1 MCGIAGYAGF
11 RDEALLHRMCGSL
24 AHRGPDDAGYFLTAD
39 VGLSMRRLAV
49 IDLKTGKQPIP
60 NETNDVWVVF
70 NGEIYNYDDIRKTLI
85 EQGHRFSTR
94 SDTETIVHLYEDHEL
109 DFVEHLRG
117 MFAIGLWDEKRRRLV
132 LVRDRIGEKPLF
144 YAVKNQSLYFGSE
157 IKAILQAW
165 GSRSLDPQAACEF
178 LAAGYVAGE
187 RTFFQGIFKLP
198 PGHMLVWED
207 RKATVKRYW
216 NPAFESRNHLAFGEA
231 ARGLSER
238 LSETVRIC
246 LKSDVEVGAF
256 LSGGIDSSVLVALMK
271 QHSAQIQTFSV
282 GYRDKAAGFNELN
295 YAKIVSD
302 HIGTQHHELILEAQS
317 SLTLLPRI
325 LWHYDEP
332 HGEPTSVL
340 VYMLC
345 EFARRFVKV
354 ALCGTGGDEIFY
366 GYPRHSGLRM
376 LEYYRRIPRVV
387 RKALLERI
395 ISKWPESTQGNRF
408 AKRAKRF
415 ISGSDLPPAEAYLN
429 WVRLIH
435 PDIHSML
442 FSGQVREAATNP
454 AGDAFLIKKLAEN
467 SRMALLDKV
476 AALDIEGYLPEYQL
490 AYMDR
495 MSMAHGLE
503 VRSPYCDYEIVKYVT
518 SLPHAYRLKGLRSKH
533 ILKEIA
539 KEWIPPSIAERKKVG
554 FDSPIGQWF
563 KGELQ
568 GFLNNFLSKAHLKRS
583 GILDPETVQ
592 TMISDHLSARRD
604 YSLQLWSIIAL
615 EGWYRM
621 YVEDAVSDGLAYRL
635 GDMRG
640 VAGAT

>member
-1 MCGIAGYAGF
+1 
-11 RDEALLHRMCGSL
+11 
-24 AHRGPDDAGYFLTAD
+24 
-39 VGLSMRRLAV
+39 
-49 IDLKTGKQPIP
+49 
-60 NETNDVWVVF
+60 
-70 NGEIYNYDDIRKTLI
+70 
-85 EQGHRFSTR
+85 
-94 SDTETIVHLYEDHEL
+94 
-109 DFVEHLRG
+109 
-117 MFAIGLWDEKRRRLV
+117 MFAIGLWDEKRRRLI
-132 LVRDRIGEKPLF
+132 LVRDRVGEKPLF

-165 GSRSLDPQAACEF
+165 GSRSLNPQAACEF

-187 RTFFQGIFKLP
+187 RTFFEDIFKLP
-198 PGHMLVWED
+198 PGHMLVWENH
-207 RKATVKRYW
+207 KATVKRYW
-216 NPAFESRNHLAFGEA
+216 DLEFESRNHLEFGAA
-231 ARGLSER
+231 ARELSER

-271 QHSAQIQTFSV
+271 RHSAQIQTFSV
-282 GYRDKAAGFNELN
+282 GYRGKAAGFNELS

-340 VYMLC
+340 VYLLC
-345 EFARRFVKV
+345 EFTRRFVKV
-354 ALCGTGGDEIFY
+354 ALGGTGGDEIFY
-366 GYPRHSGLRM
+366 GYPRHSGIRLM
-376 LEYYRRIPRVV
+376 EFYRRTPRVV

-395 ISKWPESTQGNRF
+395 IWKWPESTQGNRF

-415 ISGSDLPPAEAYLN
+415 VSGCDLPPDEAYLT

-435 PDIHSML
+435 PDIHSRL
-442 FSGQVREAATNP
+442 FSEQVRETAINP
-454 AGDAFLIKKLAEN
+454 AGDAFLRKKLAGN
-467 SRMALLDKV
+467 GRMALLDKV
-476 AALDIEGYLPEYQL
+476 AAIDIKGYLPEYQL

-503 VRSPYCDYEIVKYVT
+503 VRSPYCDYDLVQYVT
-518 SLPHAYRLKGLRSKH
+518 SLPHNYRLKGIRSKH
-533 ILKEIA
+533 ILKNIA
-539 KEWIPPSIAERKKVG
+539 KEWIPQRIAERKKVG

-563 KGELQ
+563 KGELR
-568 GFLNNFLSKAHLKRS
+568 GFLNNFLSRAHLKQS
-583 GILDPETVQ
+583 GILNPETVQ
-592 TMISDHLSARRD
+592 TMIADHLSARRD

-621 YVEDAVSDGLAYRL
+621 YIEDVVSDGLTYRL

-640 VAGAT
+640 VSGAT